1 MILREPENNFSSQDQ
16 QQDIHKN
23 SLLDIL
29 IFISIF
35 IGLELVLYVLFPEGV
50 PLLAAM
56 VVTLCFLGTIWLW
69 VAGYRKWTKVDL
81 GLTDLLNARNNWT
94 GIGLGFLMAFVFIGL
109 DTNTVYLF
117 FHQPNLTFINFFLL
131 ILLIPMVTLISPM
144 EEIVYRGFLFTL
156 LKKRAGLLWGI
167 VLSSILFALAHK
179 LGSEVESIYSIKAIG
194 FLHKFVLG
202 VIFTLFFNY
211 TKSLSGPM
219 LAHIVY
225 NWCVI
230 TVYLIA
236 HNTG

>member
-1 MILREPENNFSSQDQ
+1 MTLQESENNLSSKDQ
-16 QQDIHKN
+16 QQDVFKY

-29 IFISIF
+29 MLISIF
-35 IGLELVLYVLFPEGV
+35 VGLELVLYVLSPKGV
-50 PLLAAM
+50 PLLAGM
-56 VVTLCFLGTIWLW
+56 IVTLCFLATILLW
-69 VAGYRKWTKVDL
+69 VTGYRKWTKVDL
-81 GLTDLLNARNNWT
+81 GLTNLLNARNNWT

-156 LKKRAGLLWGI
+156 LKKRAGLFLGI

-179 LGSEVESIYSIKAIG
+179 LGSEVESIYSIRMIG

-202 VIFTLFFNY
+202 IIFAFFFNY

-225 NWCVI
+225 NWCAI

>member
-1 MILREPENNFSSQDQ
+1 MTLQETENNFSSLDQ
-16 QQDIHKN
+16 QQDVNKY

-35 IGLELVLYVLFPEGV
+35 VGLELALYVLFPEGV
-50 PLLAAM
+50 PLLVGM
-56 VVTLCFLGTIWLW
+56 VVTLCFLATIWLW
-69 VAGYRKWTKVDL
+69 VIRYRKWTKVDL
-81 GLTDLLNARNNWT
+81 GLTNLLNAKNNWT
-94 GIGLGFLMAFVFIGL
+94 GIGLGFLMAFVFIGM

-117 FHQPNLTFINFFLL
+117 FHQPNLTVLNFILL
-131 ILLIPMVTLISPM
+131 ILIIPMVTLISPM

-156 LKKRAGLLWGI
+156 LKKRTGLFWGI
-167 VLSSILFALAHK
+167 VFSSILFALAHK

-194 FLHKFVLG
+194 FLHKFALG
-202 VIFTLFFNY
+202 VIFTFFFNY

-225 NWCVI
+225 NWCAI